1 MLGIWLFFPIRLR
14 VFVVYVFDSAH
25 EGFSIYPPPRR
36 GDKKENK
43 KGREETKLIG
53 PAVLYIAYSVKW
65 EVTRGQQLRLVGGG
79 RGSHIT
85 ETAIIKPPH
94 MASSLTSRSLT

>member
-1 MLGIWLFFPIRLR
+1 
-14 VFVVYVFDSAH
+14 VVYVFDSAY
-25 EGFSIYPPPRR
+25 EGFSIYPPPPPRGEATKKKIRKAERR
-36 GDKKENK
+36 LNSSGQQ
-43 KGREETKLIG
+43 
-53 PAVLYIAYSVKW
+53 YIAYSVKW